1 MRPDQSFPPLE
12 PATLTMLF
20 TDIVGCTTLIREL
33 GPDAGAVIEGHERA
47 VKMATEAAGGVVGD
61 EVGDSMLA
69 VFASASRAVAA
80 AVEAQRRLAAT
91 AWPRDANVT
100 VRMGLDTGEPTVVN
114 GRYYGRAV
122 NRASS
127 ICEAAHGGQILAS
140 FVTRELADEGVGDEI
155 GSRDLGEHR
164 VGDGRVRLFQVL
176 APGLEESFPAPRRVG
191 HATTG
196 FAFPAGTV
204 TFLFTDIEDST
215 FLTRVLGDEWHVAH
229 ADHRTLVRAAAIAG
243 GGQEVDNQG
252 DSFFF
257 AFPRA
262 RDAAAAAVAAQTALA
277 SHPWPRGVPLRV
289 RMGLHTG
296 EPTVGEEGYLGM
308 DVVRAARICSAGH
321 GGQILLSETTRALVG
336 NDLPE
341 GAVVRDLGE
350 AQLKDV
356 QHERIFELALA
367 DGPGEFPPLKTAV
380 RESGADDLAREI
392 ERRVHAQILAGFD
405 EPESAAPAKLA
416 KLSVVGFGLL
426 LALLVAAIALFLIVR
441 ALL

>member
-1 MRPDQSFPPLE
+1 MS
-12 PATLTMLF
+12 TL
-20 TDIVGCTTLIREL
+20 
-33 GPDAGAVIEGHERA
+33 
-47 VKMATEAAGGVVGD
+47 
-61 EVGDSMLA
+61 
-69 VFASASRAVAA
+69 
-80 AVEAQRRLAAT
+80 
-91 AWPRDANVT
+91 
-100 VRMGLDTGEPTVVN
+100 
-114 GRYYGRAV
+114 
-122 NRASS
+122 
-127 ICEAAHGGQILAS
+127 
-140 FVTRELADEGVGDEI
+140 
-155 GSRDLGEHR
+155 
-164 VGDGRVRLFQVL
+164 
-176 APGLEESFPAPRRVG
+176 PG
-191 HATTG
+191 
-196 FAFPAGTV
+196 GTV
-204 TFLFTDIEDST
+204 TFLFSDIEGST
-215 FLTRVLGDEWHVAH
+215 RLLEQLGERYGDVLR
-229 ADHRTLVRAAAIAG
+229 DHRRILRDELEDAAG
-243 GGQEVDNQG
+243 REVDTQG
-252 DSFFF
+252 DAFFF
-257 AFPRA
+257 SFTRA
-262 RDAAAAAVAAQTALA
+262 RDAVRGAVAAQRALA
-277 SHPWPRGVPLRV
+277 EHEWPDGAAVKV